1 MWVELMPRHPSGPPS
16 MKRPRFVRLTR
27 NNICAFT
34 RGIASRPSD
43 GIVSP
48 LSRSFK
54 EAFDVLTV

>member
-1 MWVELMPRHPSGPPS
+1 MPRHPSGPPS